1 MSTPEQATGS
11 SGSLPTPFTIWIG
24 RRLHALAYGRAL
36 TIATSILFFLVWGPR
51 FARSL
56 WVDEAGTFWMAYQG
70 PIRAIQKTWHW
81 PGQSLLYSA
90 IASIF
95 CFDRSPLR
103 DFLLRIP
110 SLIGIGIAAYFVYRI
125 AERRIGNRA
134 GLVAVI
140 LFVFHPGVINVGFLA
155 RPYALGMAAVAAS
168 CWALDEW
175 NTSRRRIHLLFY
187 TVSAVLVIYLH
198 YFFAVI
204 LGVHALYLMF
214 LLLEGRR
221 QRFGEAVLAGACILI
236 SVLPLVPHLQLLVG
250 QRRTLPFTGP
260 PSRADLAGALA
271 PSLVV
276 AGLMAAG
283 CLLWL
288 IWPAHRRGRVL
299 PDRAFLFLL
308 TAWWLLGPS
317 LFMVVSKAT
326 TMRIFVPR
334 YLSFSYP
341 AQALLFTYLGYLL
354 FDAARARVWALT
366 AVVLFAANPVVAVRG
381 MEGGDELLPVIRL
394 IRAQSKVPVFFPSL
408 LNESQFYDW
417 RAGNQP
423 DSYLFAPLVAYPIAN
438 PVLPLPVTPTDEA
451 KEFIGEMVDSRLKAT
466 SEVLFVEYLEIW
478 EPWIVD
484 RMLRSGF
491 HATVRTAGN
500 FKLFVFRRD

>member
-1 MSTPEQATGS
+1 
-11 SGSLPTPFTIWIG
+11 
-24 RRLHALAYGRAL
+24 
-36 TIATSILFFLVWGPR
+36 
-51 FARSL
+51 
-56 WVDEAGTFWMAYQG
+56 MAYQG
-70 PIRAIQKTWHW
+70 PIRAVQKTWHW

-95 CFDRSPLR
+95 CFDGSPLR

-110 SLIGIGIAAYFVYRI
+110 SLIGIGVAAYFVYRI
-125 AERRIGNRA
+125 AERRIANRA

-175 NTSRRRIHLLFY
+175 NTGRRRVHLLLY

-204 LGVHALYLMF
+204 LGIHAIYLMF

-221 QRFGEAVLAGACILI
+221 QRFGEAVLAGACILMSI
-236 SVLPLVPHLQLLVG
+236 LPLVPHLQLLVG
-250 QRRTLPFTGP
+250 QRRTQTFTGP
-260 PSRADLAGALA
+260 PSIADLAGALA
-271 PSLVV
+271 PSLLV

-288 IWPAHRRGRVL
+288 IWPAHRHGKVL

-317 LFMVVSKAT
+317 LFMAVSKAT

-354 FDAARARVWALT
+354 FGAAGARVWALV
-366 AVVLFAANPVVAVRG
+366 AVVLFAANPLVAVRG
-381 MEGGDELLPVIRL
+381 KEGGDELMPIIRL
-394 IRAQSKVPVFFPSL
+394 VRAESKIPVFFPSL
-408 LNESQFYDW
+408 LNESLFYDW

-423 DSYLFAPLVAYPIAN
+423 DSYLFAPLVAYPIQN
-438 PVLPLPVTPTDEA
+438 PVLPLPVAPTDAA
-451 KEFIGEMVDSRLKAT
+451 KEFIGEVVDSRLKGT
-466 SEVLFVEYLEIW
+466 PEVLFVEYLEIW

-484 RMLRSGF
+484 RMQRAGF
-491 HATVRTAGN
+491 HASVRTAGN
-500 FKLFVFRRD
+500 FKLFVFRR